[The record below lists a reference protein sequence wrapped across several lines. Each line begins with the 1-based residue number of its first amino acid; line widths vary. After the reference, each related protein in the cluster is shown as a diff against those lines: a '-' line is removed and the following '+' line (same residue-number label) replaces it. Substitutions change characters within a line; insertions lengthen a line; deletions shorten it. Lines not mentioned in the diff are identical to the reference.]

1 MAPLSSQAFVI
12 REPLRGKKMAGIR
25 AHYLTRH
32 VIGEQYNGATE
43 WRGRDQVKR
52 DSAGVC
58 VCACVP
64 VIL

>member
-1 MAPLSSQAFVI
+1 
-12 REPLRGKKMAGIR
+12 MAGIR

-58 VCACVP
+58 VCVP